1 MNCAFDEIYENVSP
15 RKLIKVLLI
24 FCQPLFSTPRKPMH
38 LEAGLLSI
46 FDNQQP
52 HLLREV
58 RSYARGNLRWFGPN
72 QDRCSK
78 LLSRIN
84 SSISN
89 SPMQIAIERLEL
101 LLHYLFLINNYICR

>member
-1 MNCAFDEIYENVSP
+1 MKNDFDEIYEKLSP
-15 RKLIKVLLI
+15 RKLIKLQLI
-24 FCQPLFSTPRKPMH
+24 FCLPLFSPPRKPMH

-46 FDNQQP
+46 FDSQQP
-52 HLLREV
+52 RLLGEI

-78 LLSRIN
+78 LLSRFN

-101 LLHYLFLINNYICR
+101 S